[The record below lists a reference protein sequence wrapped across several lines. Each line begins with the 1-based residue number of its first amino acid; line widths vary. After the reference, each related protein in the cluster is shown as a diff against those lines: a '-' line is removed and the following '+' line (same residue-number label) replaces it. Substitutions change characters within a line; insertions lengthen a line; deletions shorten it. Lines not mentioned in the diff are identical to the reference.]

1 MRFLFLLR
9 WSREAKTWREGR
21 MISGQGC
28 ELRVK
33 RITQTSLSF
42 GYPVTAV
49 GLEPCLASMYVCSVY
64 VGKGRDL

>member
-1 MRFLFLLR
+1 ML
-9 WSREAKTWREGR
+9 T
-21 MISGQGC
+21 GQGC

-49 GLEPCLASMYVCSVY
+49 GLEPCLSSMYVCSVY
-64 VGKGRDL
+64 VDKGRDL